1 VAQTLLSVLA
11 SLGTPEKI
19 KGVVILRSLTSQ
31 NFRNL
36 VSDEVTFHDQVNI
49 VVGRNGQG
57 KTNLLEAIY
66 FLATTKSFRTAR
78 VASLFQFGSPS
89 VFVSGVLHR
98 FGVEKTLSIGLETG
112 ETRRRALLI
121 NGERVA
127 LPAYVNAMSVF
138 AYSSA
143 RLDILR
149 GAPEERRRFLDRGIA
164 SVDPAYLEAVS
175 RYGRALRQRNALL
188 ASGSTS
194 SLNAWD
200 AELVAAAEPLQHGRA
215 AYTEALTKAF
225 AEIVAEH
232 GYHIGNLSIAYRP
245 SAVDDLARTRRDE
258 LRARM
263 SLVGPQR
270 DLLELAVDGRPAAEV
285 LSGGEQKMVVLFLK
299 FAKLTLFR
307 RRFDE
312 PALFLLDDIDAELDL
327 EILEQLLLKLPSRT
341 QVFATSAKER
351 FLRTLEAGPHRRL
364 VLENGRVSA
373 TSDLP

>member
-1 VAQTLLSVLA
+1 M
-11 SLGTPEKI
+11 
-19 KGVVILRSLTSQ
+19 ILRSLTTQS
-31 NFRNL
+31 FRNL
-36 VSDEVTFHDQVNI
+36 AAEEIPFHDQVNI

-78 VASLFQFGSPS
+78 VGSLFQFGSPS
-89 VFVSGVLHR
+89 IFVSGVLHR
-98 FGVEKTLSIGLETG
+98 FGVDKTLSVGLETG

-121 NGERVA
+121 NGERVTLA
-127 LPAYVNAMSVF
+127 AYVNTMSVF

-143 RLDILR
+143 RLEILR

-164 SVDPAYLEAVS
+164 SIDPAYLEAVT

-188 ASGSTS
+188 ASGNTS

-200 AELVAAAEPLQHGRA
+200 AELAAAAAPLQRGRA
-215 AYTEALTKAF
+215 AYAEALASAF
-225 AEIVAEH
+225 VEIVNEH
-232 GYHIGNLSIAYRP
+232 GYHIRNLAIAYRP
-245 SAVDDLARTRRDE
+245 SSVDDLARTRRDE

-270 DLLELAVDGRPAAEV
+270 DLLEFSIDGRPAAEV

-299 FAKLTLFR
+299 FAKLRLFR
-307 RRFDE
+307 KRFDE

-327 EILEQLLLKLPSRT
+327 EILEQLLLKLPSQT

-364 VLENGRVSA
+364 TLENGRVTA
-373 TSDLP
+373 ASDSP

>member
-1 VAQTLLSVLA
+1 L
-11 SLGTPEKI
+11 
-19 KGVVILRSLTSQ
+19 ILRTLTTQ

-36 VSDEVTFHDQVNI
+36 ASDEVRFHDQVNI

-78 VASLFQFGSPS
+78 IGSVFQFGSPS
-89 VFVSGVLHR
+89 VFVSGLLDR
-98 FGVEKTLSIGLETG
+98 FGVSKTLSVGLETG
-112 ETRRRALLI
+112 EARRRALLI
-121 NGERVA
+121 NGERVTLA
-127 LPAYVNAMSVF
+127 AYVNTMSVF

-149 GAPEERRRFLDRGIA
+149 GTPEERRRFLDRGIA
-164 SVDPAYLEAVS
+164 SVDPSYLEAVT

-188 ASGSTS
+188 ASGSSS

-200 AELVAAAEPLQHGRA
+200 AELAAAAAPLQRGRA
-215 AYTEALTKAF
+215 AYGEALAGAF
-225 AEIVAEH
+225 ADIVAEH
-232 GYHIGNLSIAYRP
+232 GYHIRNLSIAYRP
-245 SAVDDLARTRRDE
+245 SSLDDLARIRRQE

-263 SLVGPQR
+263 SLAGPQR
-270 DLLELAVDGRPAAEV
+270 DLLDFSVDGRPAAEV

-299 FAKLTLFR
+299 FAKLALFR

-327 EILEQLLLKLPSRT
+327 EILEKLLRKLPLQT

-351 FLRTLEAGPHRRL
+351 FLRTLEAGSHRRL
-364 VLENGRVSA
+364 ILENGRVRA
-373 TSDLP
+373 TADLP

>member
-1 VAQTLLSVLA
+1 M
-11 SLGTPEKI
+11 
-19 KGVVILRSLTSQ
+19 
-31 NFRNL
+31 
-36 VSDEVTFHDQVNI
+36 TFHDQVNI

-66 FLATTKSFRTAR
+66 FLATTKSFRTTR
-78 VASLFQFGSPS
+78 VASLFAFGSPS
-89 VFVSGVLHR
+89 VFVSALLHR
-98 FGVEKTLSIGLETG
+98 FGVGKTLSIGLDTAEG
-112 ETRRRALLI
+112 RRRALLI
-121 NGERVA
+121 NGERVPLA
-127 LPAYVNAMSVF
+127 AYVNAMSVF

-164 SVDPAYLEAVS
+164 SIDPAYLEAVS

-188 ASGSTS
+188 ASGDTS

-200 AELVAAAEPLQHGRA
+200 AELGTAAAPLQHGRA
-215 AYTEALTKAF
+215 AYTEALSGAF

-232 GYHIGNLSIAYRP
+232 GYHIRNLTISYRP
-245 SAVDDLARTRRDE
+245 SGIDDLARIRRDE

-270 DLLELAVDGRPAAEV
+270 DLLEFSVDARPAAEV
-285 LSGGEQKMVVLFLK
+285 LSGGEQKMLVLFLK

-327 EILEQLLLKLPSRT
+327 EILEQLLLKLPSQT

-364 VLENGRVSA
+364 VIENGRVIT